1 MKRPIFISYSS
12 KDAKIAFHLVDYLE
26 THGIECWIAPRNIA
40 SGHDYTDTIDE
51 AIKSCNGFIL
61 IVSNH
66 SVQSVWVKKELTL
79 GISHQK
85 NIIPFKITNIE
96 INGGINFMLNNLQWI
111 DATSHPSEKFPEV
124 VDGLRRYD
132 STIVDSRTTVQT
144 STEDRTAKKHSSK
157 ESLSKKI
164 LLYGGIAT
172 VLVIALLLVIHP
184 WRNEVTETL
193 TADSIPAVID
203 SASTPKQMV
212 PTTNEIIKPTDSETD
227 RQVDKAKANKER
239 LEKEKAEQERLDKER
254 VEQERIAKEKAEAE
268 KAAAE
273 KAAAEKAAAEKAK
286 EAESST
292 TPNKINSKAAAAHKK
307 YTKALSLFNAG
318 RYKEA
323 LTLFEELKVEGST
336 ESGLDSYIN
345 SCRERTK

>member
-1 MKRPIFISYSS
+1 MEPLTCFSREKLATSVFPVTIMVKSIGDLTALRNSS
-12 KDAKIAFHLVDYLE
+12 TKGNWGA
-26 THGIECWIAPRNIA
+26 GIGGGYGSSA
-40 SGHDYTDTIDE
+40 SH
-51 AIKSCNGFIL
+51 
-61 IVSNH
+61 
-66 SVQSVWVKKELTL
+66 
-79 GISHQK
+79 
-85 NIIPFKITNIE
+85 IE

-157 ESLSKKI
+157 ESLAKKI

-193 TADSIPAVID
+193 TADSIPTVID

-239 LEKEKAEQERLDKER
+239 LEKKKAEQERLDKER
-254 VEQERIAKEKAEAE
+254 VEQEKIAKEKAEAE

-273 KAAAEKAAAEKAK
+273 KAAAEKAK
-286 EAESST
+286 EAETST
-292 TPNKINSKAAAAHKK
+292 TQTKINSKAAAAHKK

-323 LTLFEELKVEGST
+323 LTLFEELKAEGST

>member
-1 MKRPIFISYSS
+1 
-12 KDAKIAFHLVDYLE
+12 
-26 THGIECWIAPRNIA
+26 
-40 SGHDYTDTIDE
+40 
-51 AIKSCNGFIL
+51 
-61 IVSNH
+61 
-66 SVQSVWVKKELTL
+66 
-79 GISHQK
+79 
-85 NIIPFKITNIE
+85 
-96 INGGINFMLNNLQWI
+96 MLNNLQWI

-157 ESLSKKI
+157 ESLAKKI
-164 LLYGGIAT
+164 PLYGGIAT
-172 VLVIALLLVIHP
+172 VLVIALLLVLHP
-184 WRNEVTETL
+184 WRYEVTETL

-239 LEKEKAEQERLDKER
+239 LEKEKAEQERFDKER
-254 VEQERIAKEKAEAE
+254 AEQERIAKEKAEAE
-268 KAAAE
+268 KT
-273 KAAAEKAAAEKAK
+273 AAEKAAAEKAK

-292 TPNKINSKAAAAHKK
+292 TQTKINSKAAAAHKK